1 MRVTVNVTDTHIALG
16 RPNCGNRCPVALA
29 LRDGIPDLED
39 VQVEGRYIAIRTGRA
54 GPLRALV
61 PTAAVEFINDFD
73 CTDSAE
79 PFSAV
84 LDFEPSDPTA

>member
-1 MRVTVNVTDTHIALG
+1 MRVVLSVTETHIVLG

-29 LRDGIPDLED
+29 LRDSIPDLED
-39 VQVEGRYIAIRTGRA
+39 VQVEGRYIAIRTTA

-73 CTDSAE
+73 CTNSAE
-79 PFSAV
+79 PTSFV

>member
-16 RPNCGNRCPVALA
+16 RPNCGDRCRSRWLCATLSRISRTSGRGQIH
-29 LRDGIPDLED
+29 RDPDH
-39 VQVEGRYIAIRTGRA
+39 GRPAPSIYAGGRR
-54 GPLRALV
+54 PIHQQLSS
-61 PTAAVEFINDFD
+61 

-84 LDFEPSDPTA
+84 LDFEPADPTA